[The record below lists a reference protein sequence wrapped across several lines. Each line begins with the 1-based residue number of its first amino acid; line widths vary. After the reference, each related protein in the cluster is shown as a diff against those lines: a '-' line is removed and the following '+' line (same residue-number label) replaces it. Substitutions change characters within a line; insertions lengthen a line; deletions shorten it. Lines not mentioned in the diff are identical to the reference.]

1 MVAYFVRYH
10 IDEAR
15 EILSEYD
22 ISYEEWYN
30 DNGEVELRIDVESLN
45 EEELNYLVNKF
56 GKEIKMYEYL
66 ILWY

>member
-1 MVAYFVRYH
+1 MVAFFVRYN
-10 IDEAR
+10 IDEVK

-22 ISYEEWYN
+22 IPYEKWFN
-30 DNGEVELRIDVESLN
+30 DNGEVELRIDIESLN
-45 EEELNYLVNKF
+45 EDELNFLIDKF